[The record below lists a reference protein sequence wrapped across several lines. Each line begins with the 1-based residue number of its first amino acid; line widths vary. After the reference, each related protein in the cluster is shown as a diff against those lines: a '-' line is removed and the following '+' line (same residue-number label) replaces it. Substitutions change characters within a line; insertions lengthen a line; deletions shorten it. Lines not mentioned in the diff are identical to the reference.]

1 MQLLV
6 HDELPSIRELLSC
19 HAPTA
24 YSTDSTDSAAA
35 SVGTIG
41 TVPAAR
47 AGSPG
52 SPRGSRRRIRS
63 AAFPTGQRCSS
74 VGQPQTEP
82 WRGVGVARFKPVM
95 PRKIGCTSM
104 TSAKHQNAVS
114 SSRMSAC
121 PETAGTIPCHAARS
135 QHRILCRILWTYKS
149 TLVTI
154 SSRTRP
160 PARRASAV
168 RYPVRVLHCRRPT
181 TQQAL

>member
-82 WRGVGVARFKPVM
+82 WRGVGGARFKPVM

-135 QHRILCRILWTYKS
+135 QHRILWTYKS